1 MKHVVDVAD
10 LVVSKQRSDMLI
22 TYALGSCLGVTAY
35 DRVAGVGGL
44 LHCQLPAAPRG
55 AGATELNVAQ
65 FVDTGVIALMSQC
78 FALGAEKSRLVIA
91 VAGGADVM
99 RDLANFKIAHRNH
112 AVLRKILWK
121 NSLLIAAEDVGGTH
135 PRTMSIDLCDGA
147 VRLQSGTRRW
157 ELIPATGSPDS
168 GEVEPVPVRWHAA
181 PTGIGT

>member
-1 MKHVVDVAD
+1 MKQIVDVAD
-10 LVVSKQRSDMLI
+10 LVVSNQRSDVLV
-22 TYALGSCLGVTAY
+22 TYALGSCLGVAAY

-55 AGATELNVAQ
+55 GGAADVNPAQ

-78 FALGAEKSRLVIA
+78 FALGAEKSRLAIA

-121 NSLLIAAEDVGGTH
+121 NNLLITAEDVGGTH

-157 ELIPATGSPDS
+157 ELIPAVGSP
-168 GEVEPVPVRWHAA
+168 EPVGTKPVPMKRHSA
-181 PTGIGT
+181 PTGMAT